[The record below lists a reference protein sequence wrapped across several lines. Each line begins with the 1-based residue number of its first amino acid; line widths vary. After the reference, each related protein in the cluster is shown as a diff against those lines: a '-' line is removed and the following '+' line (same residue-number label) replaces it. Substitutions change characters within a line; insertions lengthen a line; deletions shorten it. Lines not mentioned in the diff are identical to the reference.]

1 MKLKGILFIVCLLQG
16 VVALNATIVQKL
28 VLKSGSELEGYIS
41 KQRPGSNFTFVAE
54 KAVIYMPGTEVKNI
68 FDNEIKIKDLSP
80 AWIKWAEK
88 NDAFKGSGEDR
99 VLTLSNIVTGNKT
112 INRVRILEKGAK
124 IKYLEMSDN
133 LYSLDWDTIE
143 VVRVN
148 KRVKTAL
155 SGINRV
161 YKLKNGTEYE
171 GQYVEEVPGKTLSL
185 YSNSGV
191 VEVFNT
197 NEVVKYS
204 MKKVNPNQSLFEQSE
219 LLDILQ
225 LKDNA
230 VKTGIVIEQ
239 NFDERSPVDNYLLI
253 QTVGGTTESV
263 KLADIIEYRKEVN
276 PQYTPL
282 YDVLLDKGELV
293 INRQPI
299 NEMKVKESDGYII
312 LPQDTGAVVITKTS
326 PETEVIIEA
335 RFQNDDA
342 THTLE
347 IVRVKDIKDRK
358 DRHLFWGFTYE
369 DIVKTQVQPKSVQTS
384 VNQTTKFIYLFDRTG
399 LYVIYNPKE
408 KSAIP
413 FIIK

>member
-16 VVALNATIVQKL
+16 AVALNATIVQKL

-68 FDNEIKIKDLSP
+68 LDNEIKLKDLSP
-80 AWIKWAEK
+80 AWVQWAEK

-99 VLTLSNIVTGNKT
+99 VLTLSNIVTENKT

-133 LYSLDWDTIE
+133 FYSLDWGTIE

-369 DIVKTQVQPKSVQTS
+369 DIVKTQVRPKSIQIS
-384 VNQTTKFIYLFDRTG
+384 VNQTTKFIYSFDRTG